1 MLPQSISS
9 RPFVISSNENVKV
22 NILRGPLETAK
33 ICADGQE
40 DIPAP
45 YIEDIKIS
53 KMEDKLRLVHPID
66 NDFFEACREK
76 LGWSLD
82 ISQQK
87 S

>member
-9 RPFVISSNENVKV
+9 RPFVISSSENVSIE
-22 NILRGPLETAK
+22 ILRGPLESAK
-33 ICADGQE
+33 ICADGQDDTKVPFLE
-40 DIPAP
+40 N
-45 YIEDIKIS
+45 IKIS
-53 KMEDKLRLVHPID
+53 KMGNTLKLVHPKK

-82 ISQQK
+82 ISNN